1 MNLAP
6 LFAKLDE
13 LRRQRG
19 FSKSELARQL
29 GINRRTLYGYWK
41 RTDMPAVMLFRM
53 GDILGLDV
61 DLVVTDD
68 QKTKRPE

>member
-6 LFAKLDE
+6 LFTKLDE

-29 GINRRTLYGYWK
+29 GINRWTLYGYWK
-41 RTDMPAVMLFRM
+41 RTDMPSVMLFRM
-53 GDILGLDV
+53 GDILGFDV
-61 DLVVTDD
+61 EVVTDD
-68 QKTKRPE
+68 QKAKRPE